1 MRSFVLESRLNWPA
15 TLKSAAAMSL
25 VALVASGCGN
35 EESYPE
41 DFEAVHQA
49 VAALDGEGGAGPV
62 GSVGSGD
69 PDPAG
74 PSSSVASTGVGSGGA
89 GGVGSG
95 GGDPGGGGPGGGGPG
110 EAGPTAFWKF
120 DDCQAGSNVLL
131 DSSGNGADAT
141 RSASTTCAAGID
153 GAAVVF
159 NESADFVQI
168 PDQPLFDL
176 DQNLAVAAW
185 VKPNTV
191 SGTHPIVQKRGS
203 SAFSF
208 SLAVVNGDAV
218 MKVML
223 ANGVVKTSRAPVS
236 PDVWT
241 HVAGLYNGDFLF
253 LFLNGQQV
261 GQVSAAG
268 TLKNVNGPVR
278 IGRNTQ
284 EQRFRGRIDEVWLS
298 TQPVDPS
305 QLAALSC
312 INRDPTLGV
321 SPLTSGL
328 VQPDTTVTYDVT
340 VTNNDVG
347 ACLPAA
353 YFLSASTPQGFNV
366 GADPSFFPEVASGQS
381 VTFPLSVTGSIDADP
396 GSHTIPFDV
405 FDVNDF
411 ISPISGQVTYEL
423 AEPTGCFVRT
433 SRELMVRDVSVVDDP
448 IRTTFNG
455 PPGDART
462 GAWTFGKLMQDMA
475 PTPADAPAFAT
486 QLFSTWLTSQSVN
499 SLTVA
504 ARTQMQS
511 LVLDAWPKNPDGT
524 LDLTQSPLRLL
535 AIVNR
540 MDLRDLSAGRA
551 GEGRFVFGVLG
562 PSGEPLEFTVIL
574 EYLLPASTEADVLA
588 WANSWHA
595 LGQLPFPSEAYN
607 AALQAITTQF
617 AGRNA
622 APGRPNGSALSQLRT
637 NEIALDFPW
646 ELREFTIAPTGLL
659 QPDTVKLT
667 PDLSF
672 DQTPTLADF
681 VNANAADII
690 AETHTV
696 PELFAGAPFLGGSS
710 LNNLTAWRA
719 PGIVDN
725 EARHHFSLNTCNGC
739 HGLEETGTAFLHV
752 FPRSPGTEAALSGFL
767 TGTTVPDPETFEPRS
782 FNDLGR
788 RKLDL
793 QGLVCAAPPG
803 APAIGNAK
811 GANKAAAPGQAVS
824 IAKGINRVH

>member
-1 MRSFVLESRLNWPA
+1 MRIFVLESRLNWLM

-25 VALVASGCGN
+25 VALGASGCAG

-41 DFEAVHQA
+41 DFEAVNQ
-49 VAALDGEGGAGPV
+49 VAAALAGAGGADPA
-62 GSVGSGD
+62 GSVGSGN
-69 PDPAG
+69 PTG
-74 PSSSVASTGVGSGGA
+74 PSTSVASTGVGSGG
-89 GGVGSG
+89 GGV
-95 GGDPGGGGPGGGGPG
+95 GGGPGGGGPG
-110 EAGPTAFWKF
+110 EGGPTAFWKF
-120 DDCQAGSNVLL
+120 DDCQAGSLVLQ
-131 DSSGNGADAT
+131 DSSGNGADAS
-141 RSASTTCAAGID
+141 RSASTTCAAGMD

-191 SGTHPIVQKRGS
+191 SGTQPIVQKRGN

-208 SLAVVNGDAV
+208 SLAVINGDAV
-218 MKVML
+218 MKVTL
-223 ANGVVKTSRAPVS
+223 DSGVVKTSRAPVS

-278 IGRNTQ
+278 IGRNTPD
-284 EQRFRGRIDEVWLS
+284 QRFRGRIDEVWLS

-305 QLAALSC
+305 QLAGLSC
-312 INRDPTLGV
+312 INHDPTLTV
-321 SPLTSGL
+321 SPLTSGP

-340 VTNNDVG
+340 LTNNDVG
-347 ACLPAA
+347 GCLPAG
-353 YFLSASTPQGFNV
+353 YFLSASTPPGFSV
-366 GADPSFFPEVASGQS
+366 SVDGFFPEVAPGES
-381 VTFPLSVTGSIDADP
+381 VTFPIAVTGSIDAES
-396 GSHTIPFDV
+396 GVHTIPFDI
-405 FDVNDF
+405 FDINDF
-411 ISPISGQVTYEL
+411 IAPLSGQVTYEL
-423 AEPTGCFVRT
+423 VEPTGCFVRT
-433 SRELMVRDVSVVDDP
+433 SRELMVKHVSVVDDP

-455 PPGDART
+455 PPGDPRAA
-462 GAWTFGKLMQDMA
+462 AWTFGKLMQDMA

-486 QLFSTWLTSQSVN
+486 QLFSTWLTSQPVN
-499 SLTVA
+499 SHSVA

-540 MDLRDLSAGRA
+540 MDLRNLSAGRA

-562 PSGEPLEFTVIL
+562 LFGEPLEFTVIL
-574 EYLLPASTEADVLA
+574 EYLLPASTEADVLD
-588 WANSWHA
+588 WASSWHA

-607 AALQAITTQF
+607 AALQVITTRF

-637 NEIALDFPW
+637 NEIALEFPW
-646 ELREFTIAPTGLL
+646 ELREFTIAPTGQL
-659 QPDTVKLT
+659 QPATVKLT
-667 PDLSF
+667 PDGSF
-672 DQTPTLADF
+672 DQSFTLADF

-710 LNNLTAWRA
+710 FNFLQAWRA
-719 PGIVDN
+719 PGILDN
-725 EARHHFSLNTCNGC
+725 EARHKFSLNTCNGC
-739 HGLEETGTAFLHV
+739 HGAEETGTPFLHV
-752 FPRSPGTEAALSGFL
+752 FPRNPGTEAALSGFL
-767 TGTTVPDPETFEPRS
+767 TGTTVFDPETFEPRS

-793 QGLVCAAPPG
+793 QGLVCAG
-803 APAIGNAK
+803 APGDPALGNAK
-811 GANKAAAPGQAVS
+811 GSSKAAAPGQAVS

>member
-1 MRSFVLESRLNWPA
+1 MRSFVLESRLNWLM

-25 VALVASGCGN
+25 VALGASGCAG

-41 DFEAVHQA
+41 DFEAVNQA
-49 VAALDGEGGAGPV
+49 VAALAGAGGAEPA
-62 GSVGSGD
+62 GSVGSG
-69 PDPAG
+69 DPAG
-74 PSSSVASTGVGSGGA
+74 PSSSVASTGVGSGG
-89 GGVGSG
+89 GGVG
-95 GGDPGGGGPGGGGPG
+95 GDPGGGGPG

-120 DDCQAGSNVLL
+120 DDCQAGNLVLQ
-131 DSSGNGADAT
+131 DSSGNGADAS
-141 RSASTTCAAGID
+141 RSASTTCAAGMD

-159 NESADFVQI
+159 NESTDFVQI

-191 SGTHPIVQKRGS
+191 SGTQPIVQKRGN

-208 SLAVVNGDAV
+208 SLAVIDGDAV
-218 MKVML
+218 MKVTL

-278 IGRNTQ
+278 IGRNTPD
-284 EQRFRGRIDEVWLS
+284 QRFRGRIDEVWLS

-305 QLAALSC
+305 QLAGLSC
-312 INRDPTLGV
+312 INHDPTLTV
-321 SPLTSGL
+321 SPLTSGP

-340 VTNNDVG
+340 LTNNDVG
-347 ACLPAA
+347 GCLPAG
-353 YFLSASTPQGFNV
+353 YFLSASTPPGFNV
-366 GADPSFFPEVASGQS
+366 GVDPGFFPEVAPGES
-381 VTFPLSVTGSIDADP
+381 VTFPIAVTGTADAES
-396 GSHTIPFDV
+396 GVHTIPFDI
-405 FDVNDF
+405 FDINDF
-411 ISPISGQVTYEL
+411 IAPISGQVTYEL

-455 PPGDART
+455 PPGDPRAA
-462 GAWTFGKLMQDMA
+462 AWTFGKLMQDMA

-499 SLTVA
+499 SHSVA

-540 MDLRDLSAGRA
+540 MDLRNLSAGRA

-562 PSGEPLEFTVIL
+562 PFGEPLEFTVIL
-574 EYLLPASTEADVLA
+574 EYLLPASTEADVLD
-588 WANSWHA
+588 WASSWHA

-607 AALQAITTQF
+607 AALQVITTRF

-637 NEIALDFPW
+637 NEIALEFPW
-646 ELREFTIAPTGLL
+646 ELREFTIAPNGQL
-659 QPDTVKLT
+659 QPATVKLT
-667 PDLSF
+667 PDGSF
-672 DQTPTLADF
+672 DQSFTLADF

-710 LNNLTAWRA
+710 FNFLQAWRA
-719 PGIVDN
+719 PGILDN
-725 EARHHFSLNTCNGC
+725 EARHKFSLNTCNGC
-739 HGLEETGTAFLHV
+739 HGAEETGTPFLHV
-752 FPRSPGTEAALSGFL
+752 FPRNPGTEAALSGFL
-767 TGTTVPDPETFEPRS
+767 TGTTVSDPETFEPRS

-793 QGLVCAAPPG
+793 QGLVCAGAPG
-803 APAIGNAK
+803 DPAIGNSK
-811 GANKAAAPGQAVS
+811 GSSKAAAPGQAVS